1 MTSKM
6 VQDISSSV
14 RKHATLYLIGI
25 GCFLNLCIQ
34 MVNSS
39 INGIADPIVRQFYQ
53 NSFLSLLCFM
63 LMVAGFIF
71 IFYCR
76 AAGNAPG
83 DRELSAAE
91 LASRRFLY
99 TKLIPGLMM
108 LVIGGAVVVIIN
120 LSW

>member
-1 MTSKM
+1 M
-6 VQDISSSV
+6 ISNIIRDVSTSV

-25 GCFLNLCIQ
+25 GCILNLCIH
-34 MVNSS
+34 M
-39 INGIADPIVRQFYQ
+39 INRCIDGIADPILRQFYQ

-76 AAGNAPG
+76 VAGNAPG